1 LNEPALGRIVIETR
15 IVALPATTGREAIMI
30 VKNILASKRGE
41 VVTIEPTADV
51 TTAIKLLAERRIGA
65 VVILGANHRIVGILS
80 ERDIVRALAERGP
93 TALNERVSQVM
104 TRDVKTCTE
113 DDTIEGLGPHDDRK
127 IPPYAGG
134 GAGKEGASSSS
145 SSPRGHRLMRDCE
158 KPFEGSG

>member
-1 LNEPALGRIVIETR
+1 
-15 IVALPATTGREAIMI
+15 MI

-93 TALNERVSQVM
+93 TALNERVGQVM
-104 TRDVKTCTE
+104 TRDVKTCE
-113 DDTIEGLGPHDDRK
+113 RQVEPV
-127 IPPYAGG
+127 
-134 GAGKEGASSSS
+134 
-145 SSPRGHRLMRDCE
+145 
-158 KPFEGSG
+158 